1 MVYLW
6 QKYHFQQKLK
16 MYKETCRGIQLRL
29 KKHMN
34 PTAQIN
40 SNISTIKLSVRDEM
54 QPLTEDQPATDA
66 NITEQSPAAPK
77 SITSIAAVIAP
88 ALALAACGGGGEGG
102 SPSAGPAAPPPA
114 GPAAPPP
121 PPLVPPTG
129 VQAGRFLAQSTMGA
143 TKTEIAAVQAGGY
156 DSWIS
161 AQFAMPR
168 EMRLYDWMVSK
179 GDAVSEFGVE
189 NKLNPGVWRLVI
201 SGNDQLRQ
209 RVGVALLDFLV
220 VSANGLTQT
229 RFPHLA
235 AAAYFDLLWDNAF
248 GNYRD
253 LIGKISTS
261 TTMAVYLTFLN
272 SKKADPKTGSQP
284 DENYAR
290 ELMQLFTLGL
300 VKLNPDGTVQ
310 TANGKPIETYTA
322 DDVSGLARVLTGF
335 RYDPSYAAKTPDAH
349 LLPLVQDATA
359 HEPGAKTFLGTTI
372 PAGTDGFAS
381 LKIALDTIFAHP
393 NLPPFVSKQLIQRL
407 VTSNPSAA
415 YVGRVSAVFAN
426 NGSGVRGDLKAV
438 IRAILLDTEARSDAG
453 LTNPSFG
460 KLRAPVVRL
469 TNWARAFGVT
479 SEGDKWLFGD
489 TSSASTGLGQMIG
502 RAPSVFNFFRPGY
515 KPPNT
520 SIASSGLVA
529 PEFQITNEPSVIAY
543 VNFMQGMVERG
554 ANDAKPNYTDIL
566 KKAPDSQA
574 LVDELNFLL
583 AAGQLSAATVAAIK
597 TAVDS
602 ISLTAFE
609 SSLNRVRLAILLV
622 MATPEYITQK

>member
-1 MVYLW
+1 M
-6 QKYHFQQKLK
+6 
-16 MYKETCRGIQLRL
+16 
-29 KKHMN
+29 
-34 PTAQIN
+34 
-40 SNISTIKLSVRDEM
+40 RDEM
-54 QPLTEDQPATDA
+54 QPLTEDQHVTDV

-88 ALALAACGGGGEGG
+88 ALALVACGGGKDKEEDG
-102 SPSAGPAAPPPA
+102 SPSAGPLPPS
-114 GPAAPPP
+114 
-121 PPLVPPTG
+121 VPPTG

-143 TKTEIAAVQAGGY
+143 TKAEISAVQATGY
-156 DSWIS
+156 DNWIS

-168 EMRLYDWMVSK
+168 DMRLYDWMFSK
-179 GDAVSEFGVE
+179 GFGDEKNVTGD
-189 NKLNPGVWRLVI
+189 NGNGFNPGVWRMVI
-201 SGNDQLRQ
+201 TGNDQLRQ
-209 RVGVALLDFLV
+209 RVGVSLLDFLV

-229 RFPHLA
+229 NFPHLA
-235 AAAYFDLLWDNAF
+235 AAAYLDLLWDNAF

-261 TTMAVYLTFLN
+261 TTMAVYLTSLN
-272 SKKADPKTGSQP
+272 SKKTDSKTGSQP
-284 DENYAR
+284 DQNYAR
-290 ELMQLFTLGL
+290 ELMQLFTLGV
-300 VKLNPDGTVQ
+300 VKLNPDGTAQ
-310 TANGKPIETYTA
+310 MENGKPIETYTA
-322 DDVSGLARVLTGF
+322 ADVSGLARVFTGF
-335 RYDPSYAAKTPDAH
+335 CYDPSYVRLKPDVH
-349 LLPLVQDATA
+349 RLPLAQNAAD
-359 HEPGAKTFLGTTI
+359 HELGVKTFLGATI
-372 PAGTDGFAS
+372 PANTDGFAS

-393 NLPPFVSKQLIQRL
+393 NVPPFVSKQLIQRL
-407 VTSNPSAA
+407 VTSNPSPA

-453 LTNPSFG
+453 LTNPNFG

-489 TSSASTGLGQMIG
+489 TSSASAGLAQMIG

-543 VNFMQGMVERG
+543 VNFMQDIIRRG

-566 KKAPDSQA
+566 TKSADSQA
-574 LVDELNFLL
+574 LVDEINFVL
-583 AAGQLSAATVAAIK
+583 AAGQLSAATVTAIK

-602 ISLTAFE
+602 ISVTSFDGLP
-609 SSLNRVRLAILLV
+609 NRVYMAILLV
-622 MATPEYITQK
+622 MAAPEYIAQK

>member
-1 MVYLW
+1 M
-6 QKYHFQQKLK
+6 
-16 MYKETCRGIQLRL
+16 
-29 KKHMN
+29 
-34 PTAQIN
+34 
-40 SNISTIKLSVRDEM
+40 RDEL
-54 QPLTEDQPATDA
+54 QPLTEDQHVTDV
-66 NITEQSPAAPK
+66 NGTEQSPAASK
-77 SITSIAAVIAP
+77 SSASIAAVIAP
-88 ALALAACGGGGEGG
+88 ALALAACGGGKDKEEDG
-102 SPSAGPAAPPPA
+102 SPQAGPAAS
-114 GPAAPPP
+114 PPP

-143 TKTEIAAVQAGGY
+143 TKAEINAVQATGY
-156 DSWIS
+156 DNWIS
-161 AQFAMPR
+161 AQFAMQR
-168 EMRLYDWMVSK
+168 DMRLYDWMVSK
-179 GDAVSEFGVE
+179 GFGDEKNVTGD
-189 NKLNPGVWRLVI
+189 NGNGFNPGVWRMVI
-201 SGNDQLRQ
+201 TGNDQLRQ

-229 RFPHLA
+229 NFPHLA
-235 AAAYFDLLWDNAF
+235 AAAYLDLLWDNAF

-261 TTMAVYLTFLN
+261 TTMAVYLTSLN
-272 SKKADPKTGSQP
+272 SKKTDPKTGSQP
-284 DENYAR
+284 DQNYAR
-290 ELMQLFTLGL
+290 ELMQLFTLGV

-310 TANGKPIETYTA
+310 MENGKPIETYTA
-322 DDVSGLARVLTGF
+322 ADVSGLARVFTGF
-335 RYDPSYAAKTPDAH
+335 RYDPSYVRLKPDVH
-349 LLPLVQDATA
+349 RLPLAQNAAD
-359 HEPGAKTFLGTTI
+359 HELGVKTFLGATI
-372 PAGTDGFAS
+372 PANTDGFAS

-393 NLPPFVSKQLIQRL
+393 NVPPFVSKQLIQRL
-407 VTSNPSAA
+407 VTSNPSPA

-453 LTNPSFG
+453 LTNPNFG

-566 KKAPDSQA
+566 TKAPDSQA
-574 LVDELNFLL
+574 LVDELNLLL
-583 AAGQLSAATVAAIK
+583 AAGQLSAATVAVIK

-602 ISLTAFE
+602 IIPTAFQ
-609 SSLNRVRLAILLV
+609 SSINRVRLAILLV
-622 MATPEYITQK
+622 MAAPEYITQK

>member
-1 MVYLW
+1 M
-6 QKYHFQQKLK
+6 
-16 MYKETCRGIQLRL
+16 
-29 KKHMN
+29 
-34 PTAQIN
+34 
-40 SNISTIKLSVRDEM
+40 RDEL
-54 QPLTEDQPATDA
+54 QPLTEDQHATDV
-66 NITEQSPAAPK
+66 NITEQPRAAPK

-88 ALALAACGGGGEGG
+88 ALALVACGGGKDKEEDG
-102 SPSAGPAAPPPA
+102 SPSAGPAAPPS
-114 GPAAPPP
+114 

-129 VQAGRFLAQSTMGA
+129 VQAARFLAQSTMGA
-143 TKTEIAAVQAGGY
+143 TKAEISAVQASGY
-156 DSWIS
+156 DNWIS

-168 EMRLYDWMVSK
+168 EIKLYDWMFSK
-179 GDAVSEFGVE
+179 GFGVPA
-189 NKLNPGVWRLVI
+189 NVTGGDGFNPGVWRQVMT
-201 SGNDQLRQ
+201 GNDQLRQ
-209 RVGVALLDFLV
+209 RVGIALLDFLV

-229 RFPHLA
+229 RFPHFA
-235 AAAYFDLLWDNAF
+235 AAAYLDLLWDNAF

-253 LIGKISTS
+253 LIGKISTN
-261 TTMAVYLTFLN
+261 TTMAVFLTFLN
-272 SKKADPKTGSQP
+272 SKKADLKTGSQP

-290 ELMQLFTLGL
+290 ELMQLFTIGL
-300 VKLNPDGTVQ
+300 VKLNADGTVQ

-322 DDVSGLARVLTGF
+322 DDVSGLARVFTGF
-335 RYDPSYAAKTPDAH
+335 RYDPSYSSESPAGH
-349 LLPLVQDATA
+349 LRPLVQDATS
-359 HEPGAKTFLGTTI
+359 HELGVKTFLGTTI
-372 PAGTDGFAS
+372 PAGKDGFAS
-381 LKIALDTIFAHP
+381 LDIALDTIFAHP
-393 NLPPFVSKQLIQRL
+393 NVPPFVSKQLIQRL

-479 SEGDKWLFGD
+479 SEGDKWLIGD

-543 VNFMQGMVERG
+543 VNFMQGMIAEG
-554 ANDAKPNYTDIL
+554 ANDAKPNYTYIL
-566 KKAPDSQA
+566 TKAPDSQA

-583 AAGQLSAATVAAIK
+583 AAGQLSAATVAVIK

-602 ISLTAFE
+602 ITPTAFQ

-622 MATPEYITQK
+622 MAAPEYITQK